1 MLSRLRTH
9 ATYANVVATLALFL
23 AMSGGAA
30 YAASHYLITST
41 KQIKP
46 SVLSSLKGK
55 AGAAGPNGSTGAVGA
70 QGAQGAA
77 GPAGPAGP
85 AGVAGG
91 EGKAGSPGK
100 ALLASAASESECKE
114 KGTKF
119 EVEGSGKSEHVC
131 NGAKGKE
138 GPPGAIHGQ
147 EPLPEGATET
157 GTWAFGPL
165 TRESGPAE
173 EVAISFPVQLA
184 KPLESG
190 NQVHFVKAG
199 EAAPTDCT
207 VEHEGKKVAGTLED
221 PVAAPGNLCVYEG
234 QLADAAFDRIAR
246 LVFEGGVTEEFP
258 GAGKSGAL
266 IVISMTHE
274 PEPKGT
280 GTWAVTAPEE

>member
-9 ATYANVVATLALFL
+9 ATYADVVATLALFL

-55 AGAAGPNGSTGAVGA
+55 AGAAGANGSTGAVGA
-70 QGAQGAA
+70 QGAQGVPAPLAPPVLPVLPAA
-77 GPAGPAGP
+77 KAKLARPARRSSPPPPPNPNARK
-85 AGVAGG
+85 
-91 EGKAGSPGK
+91 KAPSSKSKARANPNTSATAPKAKK
-100 ALLASAASESECKE
+100 ALPARST
-114 KGTKF
+114 GR
-119 EVEGSGKSEHVC
+119 
-131 NGAKGKE
+131 
-138 GPPGAIHGQ
+138 